1 MRSRFFS
8 PMLASSDE
16 VEHMAEPTQP
26 VIFSHSVAFFEPAS
40 MHDSMRVMVSK
51 DSLTSCS
58 GLGLGF

>member
-40 MHDSMRVMVSK
+40 VHDSEVMLVLT
-51 DSLTSCS
+51 DSCTSCS

>member
-1 MRSRFFS
+1 M
-8 PMLASSDE
+8 
-16 VEHMAEPTQP
+16 VEPTQP